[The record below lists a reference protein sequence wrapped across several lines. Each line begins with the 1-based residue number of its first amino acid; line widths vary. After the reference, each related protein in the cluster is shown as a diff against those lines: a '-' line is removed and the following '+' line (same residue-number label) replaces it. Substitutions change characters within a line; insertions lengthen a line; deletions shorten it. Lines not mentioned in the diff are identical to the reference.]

1 MSSGCGLS
9 PSQGGAVILVTENK
23 VSVEEVK
30 TPVSRP
36 RVTAALPVS
45 AGLLG
50 NPELRVVLVFGY
62 NCCKV
67 GASSYLQRVV
77 STFGGLD
84 VIVAGGQVDNLV
96 SLTSGRY
103 VWRASD
109 FSAVGSVLRLS

>member
-1 MSSGCGLS
+1 M
-9 PSQGGAVILVTENK
+9 
-23 VSVEEVK
+23 
-30 TPVSRP
+30 
-36 RVTAALPVS
+36 
-45 AGLLG
+45 
-50 NPELRVVLVFGY
+50 VLVFGY

-109 FSAVGSVLRLS
+109 FSAVGSVLRLL